1 MNNCKESTAKNS
13 LEKLLLD
20 NCVNL
25 STKVS
30 PSFSEET
37 HFHFEVSKF
46 PKISEMDG
54 IDGKYPADQP
64 D

>member
-1 MNNCKESTAKNS
+1 M
-13 LEKLLLD
+13 
-20 NCVNL
+20 NL

-46 PKISEMDG
+46 PKISEMGG